1 MKEKNNEEEIKFE
14 DAMKRLEEIANEL
27 EKDDLTLDDSIAKFE
42 EGMNLSKKCKQM
54 LDSAEKKIT
63 ILIGNKEDEFNIQKD
78 E

>member
-54 LDSAEKKIT
+54 IDSAEKKIT

>member
-1 MKEKNNEEEIKFE
+1 MKEKNNEKEIKFE

-42 EGMNLSKKCKQM
+42 EGINLSKKCKQM

>member
-1 MKEKNNEEEIKFE
+1 MKEKDDEKEIKFE

>member
-1 MKEKNNEEEIKFE
+1 MKEKDDEKEIKFE

-27 EKDDLTLDDSIAKFE
+27 EKDDLTLDDSVAKFE

>member
-1 MKEKNNEEEIKFE
+1 MKEKNNEKEIKFE

>member
-1 MKEKNNEEEIKFE
+1 MKEKDDEKEIKFE

-27 EKDDLTLDDSIAKFE
+27 EKDDLTLDDSIEKFE

>member
-1 MKEKNNEEEIKFE
+1 MKEKNNEKDIKFE

>member
-1 MKEKNNEEEIKFE
+1 MKEENNEKEIKFE

>member
-1 MKEKNNEEEIKFE
+1 MKEKNNEKEIKFE
-14 DAMKRLEEIANEL
+14 DAIKRLEEIANEL

>member
-1 MKEKNNEEEIKFE
+1 MKEKDNEKEIKFE

>member
-1 MKEKNNEEEIKFE
+1 MKEKNNEKEIKFE

-54 LDSAEKKIT
+54 LDSAVKKIT

>member
-1 MKEKNNEEEIKFE
+1 MKEKNNEKEIKFE

-54 LDSAEKKIT
+54 LESAEKKIT